1 MPVDVVGHATSV
13 TSPEYLTN
21 PGGTKIVRLVA
32 GPTNH
37 GAICAQMYYTE
48 ILLRLGVFQ
57 CRADNGACPRGET
70 SLAKKLL
77 VSFQLQFSLAWTV
90 PC

>member
-1 MPVDVVGHATSV
+1 VLASGSRTGIARFRIGAFVDDEDTTRRKFWTQADF
-13 TSPEYLTN
+13 
-21 PGGTKIVRLVA
+21 IA
-32 GPTNH
+32 D
-37 GAICAQMYYTE
+37 CFDYTG

-77 VSFQLQFSLAWTV
+77 VSFQLQFGRLGVAW
-90 PC
+90 